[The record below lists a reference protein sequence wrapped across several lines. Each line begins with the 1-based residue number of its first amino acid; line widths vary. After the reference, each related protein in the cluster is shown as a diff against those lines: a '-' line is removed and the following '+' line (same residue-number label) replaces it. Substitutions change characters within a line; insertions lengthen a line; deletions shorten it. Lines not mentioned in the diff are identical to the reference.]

1 MKSEQFLRIT
11 RLLGENAV
19 HSLHEKHVVL
29 VGLGAV
35 GGMCLESLVRSGI
48 GTIRI
53 VDFDTVGITNLN
65 RQILATYDSLGRL
78 KTEVAAER
86 VKAINPDCK
95 LEALP
100 LFVQQETLGQI
111 LEGDIDLVIDAIDS
125 LNPKC
130 SLLQEAYN
138 RNIPVVSSMGAA
150 LRRDPFLV
158 RKADLMDTYGCPLAR
173 AVRTNLRK
181 RGVGRGIDV
190 IYSPE
195 LVQFTY
201 HRQGKKAQRT
211 GKPSHRHRRLRPAI
225 GAPGPEQAVGQ
236 CNAFR
241 GRGLQSEYLK
251 VLKNLYQ
258 ESGTPQP
265 RIALCFGRD
274 ALRDTVHHHSV

>member
-95 LEALP
+95 LEAFP

-130 SLLQEAYN
+130 SLLQETYN
-138 RNIPVVSSMGAA
+138 RNIPVISSMGAA

-201 HRQGKKAQRT
+201 R
-211 GKPSHRHRRLRPAI
+211 KPEEEEHADFN
-225 GAPGPEQAVGQ
+225 EQIID
-236 CNAFR
+236 R
-241 GRGLQSEYLK
+241 GRK
-251 VLKNLYQ
+251 RNVLGSLPTVTAIFGQQLAHLALSKLLDDTML
-258 ESGTPQP
+258 SGEEAFNPNSNKP
-265 RIALCFGRD
+265 
-274 ALRDTVHHHSV
+274 

>member
-138 RNIPVVSSMGAA
+138 RNIPVISSMGAA

-173 AVRTNLRK
+173 AVRTSLRK

-201 HRQGKKAQRT
+201 R
-211 GKPSHRHRRLRPAI
+211 KPEEEEHADFN
-225 GAPGPEQAVGQ
+225 EQIID
-236 CNAFR
+236 R
-241 GRGLQSEYLK
+241 GRK
-251 VLKNLYQ
+251 RNVLGSLPTVTAVFGQQLAHLALSKLLDGTSL
-258 ESGTPQP
+258 SGEEAFNPNSNKP
-265 RIALCFGRD
+265 
-274 ALRDTVHHHSV
+274 

>member
-1 MKSEQFLRIT
+1 MCVDSFVR
-11 RLLGENAV
+11 R
-19 HSLHEKHVVL
+19 
-29 VGLGAV
+29 
-35 GGMCLESLVRSGI
+35 GG
-48 GTIRI
+48 GTLRI

-86 VKAINPDCK
+86 IRAIYPECN
-95 LEALP
+95 LEVLP
-100 LFVQQETLGQI
+100 LFVHQETLGQI
-111 LEGDIDLVIDAIDS
+111 LEGEIDLVVDAIDS

-130 SLLQEAYN
+130 SLLEEAYN
-138 RNIPVVSSMGAA
+138 RKIKVVSSMGAA

-201 HRQGKKAQRT
+201 R
-211 GKPSHRHRRLRPAI
+211 KPEEEEHADLN
-225 GAPGPEQAVGQ
+225 EQIID
-236 CNAFR
+236 R
-241 GRGLQSEYLK
+241 GRRRN
-251 VLKNLYQ
+251 VLGSLP
-258 ESGTPQP
+258 TVTA
-265 RIALCFGRD
+265 IFGQHLAHLAISKLLD
-274 ALRDTVHHHSV
+274 ASLLSAEEAFNPNHS